1 MPAGEQTNVKQPNL
15 QPKAAATAP
24 RSAEYFSGTVS
35 PTFLFK
41 PAKTDSNR
49 CVQVAFKKLRSGVGR
64 ELRQK
69 LHSGSVL
76 VEFLLRS
83 GLSHI
88 IAYDSRKHVYRDLE
102 DD

>member
-49 CVQVAFKKLRSGVGR
+49 CVQVAFKKLRSGLGQVAS
-64 ELRQK
+64 EDCI
-69 LHSGSVL
+69 L
-76 VEFLLRS
+76 VPFWS
-83 GLSHI
+83 SFFCGL
-88 IAYDSRKHVYRDLE
+88 VYRISLHTTAANASIENLE